1 MLSNAINMTG
11 MPTVNIHAYN
21 FGAGHHVINLPK
33 GIIMVAGFTT
43 DEIKSRDASLQGAG
57 DEVDW
62 LFMK

>member
-1 MLSNAINMTG
+1 
-11 MPTVNIHAYN
+11 
-21 FGAGHHVINLPK
+21 
-33 GIIMVAGFTT
+33 MVAGFTT